1 MIDISDGLGR
11 DAGRVARASGVV
23 IEIDAVRLPLRDG
36 VENWTSAVRDGE
48 DFELLAAVEPDPGG
62 GGSGFFEEYIGFVR
76 ACADGEHPGVWVTD
90 PYGRR
95 HEVSDWGW
103 DHG

>member
-11 DAGRVARASGVV
+11 DAGRIARASGVV
-23 IEIDAVRLPLRDG
+23 IELEATRIPLAQG
-36 VENWTSAVRDGE
+36 SLNWDRAVRDGE
-48 DFELLAAVEPDPGG
+48 DYELLVVSDDAFLPDSVRRLVPIGLARARNPGEP
-62 GGSGFFEEYIGFVR
+62 
-76 ACADGEHPGVWVTD
+76 PGVWVTD

-103 DHG
+103 DHR